1 MKVKK
6 IPQRTCIGCKA
17 VKPKKE
23 LIRIVR
29 TPEGEVLVD
38 VTGKKSGRGVYTCPN
53 SECLE
58 SSFKGALLDNGL
70 DINLTAEM
78 KENLRSELLKI
89 IKK

>member
-6 IPQRTCIGCKA
+6 IPQRTCLGCKA

-29 TPEGEVLVD
+29 TPQGEVTVD
-38 VTGKKSGRGVYTCPN
+38 PTGKKSGRGAYTCPT

-58 SSFKGALLDNGL
+58 LALKGSMLERALE
-70 DINLTAEM
+70 ITISPTM
-78 KENLRSELLKI
+78 KENLQAEMRDL
-89 IKK
+89 IK